1 VTIALAPGS
10 TLDPGKLF
18 PLYERTMPL
27 LADLLGPP
35 PPRMLIVSAPDP
47 MWHGGLSG
55 EDSFFVNSRI
65 RLRSPDRTSTYL
77 HELFHIWQPFKPG
90 PDGRWIAEGLA
101 EYYSL
106 ALPFR
111 AGRMSARTFARG
123 LALFDRYG
131 RWDLDLARTR
141 IPAALNNSAPLVLH
155 SIDQA
160 VRRTTGGH
168 RSLDDVVR
176 LLAHA
181 RGDLTTAS
189 LLSAVNRTAGRDF
202 TPLFRR
208 HVFRGIRP
216 PVAEAEPAIGH

>member
-1 VTIALAPGS
+1 
-10 TLDPGKLF
+10 
-18 PLYERTMPL
+18 MPL
-27 LADLLGPP
+27 LIDIMTLPAADADRQRPTRCGTAASPA
-35 PPRMLIVSAPDP
+35 RT
-47 MWHGGLSG
+47 
-55 EDSFFVNSRI
+55 FFVNSRI
-65 RLRSPDRTSTYL
+65 RLRSRPHQTYL

-131 RWDLDLARTR
+131 RWDLDLSRTR

-208 HVFRGIRP
+208 HVPRHPP
-216 PVAEAEPAIGH
+216 PVAEGRPRDRH